1 MFLLLTYY
9 LRKKKFEPKI
19 YHRNIT
25 QCLDNIEEVKF
36 LKEIFITH
44 EKEKISNEERL
55 NMDVFDLS
63 RLS

>member
-1 MFLLLTYY
+1 M
-9 LRKKKFEPKI
+9 

-25 QCLDNIEEVKF
+25 QCLDKIEEVKF